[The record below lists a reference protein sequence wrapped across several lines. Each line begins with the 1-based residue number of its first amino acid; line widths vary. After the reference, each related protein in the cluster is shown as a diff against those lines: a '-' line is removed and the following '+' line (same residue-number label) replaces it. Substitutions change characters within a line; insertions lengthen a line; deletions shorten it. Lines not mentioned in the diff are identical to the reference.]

1 MLYRM
6 WACVMDKL
14 SLKFILSWQ
23 KCPKSTLGNMR
34 LGIIKCCNF
43 STDFQLPLIWF
54 DLSVSIWSNGK
65 SRSYEPLASFGLL
78 KLTVSLRAPW
88 AVALVDRQLRIYFV
102 NIGLAGSRTSKL
114 HRVGNKM
121 NECFLI
127 HSCRYFDFQTK
138 FYSLHEGKY
147 LLSIPRVFPQAT
159 NPCLDCMMCF
169 KNVNSNAQWHKSFS
183 EEGCRTG
190 GAWEER
196 MLVIRRRDFSRK
208 HLHTHA
214 AKGLRSPIV
223 GVRNDVCTLRIVFT
237 CTNADTGTH
246 YEFAHTLNL
255 FCKRKN
261 LVISSCWLVNSFL
274 ASII

>member
-1 MLYRM
+1 MH
-6 WACVMDKL
+6 
-14 SLKFILSWQ
+14 FF
-23 KCPKSTLGNMR
+23 P
-34 LGIIKCCNF
+34 
-43 STDFQLPLIWF
+43 
-54 DLSVSIWSNGK
+54 LSVSIWSNGK

-190 GAWEER
+190 GCLGGENAR
-196 MLVIRRRDFSRK
+196 NQAPRL
-208 HLHTHA
+208 LAQTPTHA
-214 AKGLRSPIV
+214 RSQRSTV
-223 GVRNDVCTLRIVFT
+223 
-237 CTNADTGTH
+237 TH
-246 YEFAHTLNL
+246 SWSA
-255 FCKRKN
+255 
-261 LVISSCWLVNSFL
+261 
-274 ASII
+274 